1 MNSYFQQ
8 VQAYIQGQTGA
19 FLTGTR
25 FYGASGDV
33 KAVVNAV
40 YDRGSYITAYL
51 AGSDRPVLTFTTELK
66 VVEDVVVM
74 IGTIVANGENGIG
87 RPIYLRPVQT
97 TRDKLKHALGL
108 TDAQADAFADL
119 VMDLF
124 LEARKKTPLV
134 YAYGSRSCAQYLAAI
149 ATPEDSW
156 LLKGIVFRYCDEQDR
171 FIPYACKRSSFK
183 ETRLEELQGAGPAKD
198 FLEMLKSTAEQLCE
212 DLAKAIVIEDYETTI
227 RVLPSRSGMTRQVL
241 LDNCAFTVSAE
252 AEGTHAETI
261 LVSKTLGL
269 DVDFHATKKDAADLC
284 EHLNVSDKKYA
295 ELLLDMMC
303 QITATTEN

>member
-1 MNSYFQQ
+1 
-8 VQAYIQGQTGA
+8 
-19 FLTGTR
+19 
-25 FYGASGDV
+25 
-33 KAVVNAV
+33 
-40 YDRGSYITAYL
+40 
-51 AGSDRPVLTFTTELK
+51 
-66 VVEDVVVM
+66 M
-74 IGTIVANGENGIG
+74 IGTIVANGKNDIG

-97 TRDKLKHALGL
+97 TRDKLKHAIGL
-108 TDAQADAFADL
+108 SDAQADAFADL

-183 ETRLEELQGAGPAKD
+183 ETRFEELQGAGPAKD
-198 FLEMLKSTAEQLCE
+198 FLEMLKSTAEQLCD
-212 DLAKAIVIEDYETTI
+212 DLAKAIVIEDHETTI
-227 RVLPSRSGMTRQVL
+227 RVLPSRDGMTRLVL
-241 LDNCAFTVSAE
+241 LEETAFTINAE
-252 AEGTHAETI
+252 AEGSDKDAI
-261 LVSKTLGL
+261 LVSKTPGL
-269 DVDFHATKKDAADLC
+269 HVGFHATKKDAADLC
-284 EHLNVSDKKYA
+284 GHVNVSEEKYA